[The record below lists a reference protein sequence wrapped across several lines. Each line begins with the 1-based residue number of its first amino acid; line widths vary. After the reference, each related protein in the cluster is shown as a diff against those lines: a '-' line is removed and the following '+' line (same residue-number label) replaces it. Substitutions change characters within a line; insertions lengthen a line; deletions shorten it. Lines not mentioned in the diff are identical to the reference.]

1 MNLTSFLF
9 LTSRLT
15 RLRSKKKQRRAT
27 CPNCQGGHVELVNQI
42 DDEEGYWRRE
52 EYLCYDCDCEWDW
65 TYQRPFFRWSRKIRA
80 PRWAKI
86 D

>member
-1 MNLTSFLF
+1 MVRGKFNFL
-9 LTSRLT
+9 LSILY
-15 RLRSKKKQRRAT
+15 RLRSRKEQKRNT
-27 CPNCQGGHVELVNQI
+27 CPICCGDNVELVNQI
-42 DDEEGYWRRE
+42 NEEGFSRKE

-65 TYQRPFFRWSRKIRA
+65 TYQRSLFRWRGKIRA